1 MSADKSYF
9 GLKLL
14 AASMLLSFVG
24 GCGGGGGG
32 GSPDTGTGSGN
43 NVNNENS
50 EPEYIPPPDLTAPN
64 VVAMTPAEDS
74 AGIATNSRLTVTF
87 SEAMTPSDIDTRNFR
102 LTDGVEAISGTVSFD
117 STNNIAKFTPT
128 AALAP
133 NTRYTATVV
142 TGIKDLAGNALTK
155 DFAWCFTTD
164 IDAAEDRIA
173 PTMTSTLPANALTGV
188 PFNRKISATFSE
200 AMNSSLLTPANFKL
214 VGSGATA
221 VAGTVT
227 YVDTTAIFTPA
238 SALAANTAYTAT
250 ITAGVTDLAGNAVG
264 AGQSW
269 AFTTG
274 ANADSTAP
282 GVLST
287 IPANTASD
295 VAISSAIKVTF

>member
-1 MSADKSYF
+1 MSADKSYS

-14 AASMLLSFVG
+14 AASMLLGFVG

-32 GSPDTGTGSGN
+32 GGPDGNTGNGSEN
-43 NVNNENS
+43 NVNTENL

-64 VVAMTPAEDS
+64 VVAMIPAEDS
-74 AGIATNSRLTVTF
+74 AGIAINSRLTVTF
-87 SEAMTPSDIDTRNFR
+87 SEAMTPGDIDTRNFR

-173 PTMTSTLPANALTGV
+173 PTMTSTLPTNAITGV
-188 PFNRKISATFSE
+188 PVNRKSARPSVR
-200 AMNSSLLTPANFKL
+200 P
-214 VGSGATA
+214 
-221 VAGTVT
+221 
-227 YVDTTAIFTPA
+227 
-238 SALAANTAYTAT
+238 
-250 ITAGVTDLAGNAVG
+250 
-264 AGQSW
+264 
-269 AFTTG
+269 
-274 ANADSTAP
+274 
-282 GVLST
+282 
-287 IPANTASD
+287 
-295 VAISSAIKVTF
+295 